1 MQVVLFEDDK
11 VGQLAP
17 LTMGRPAFAIG
28 CAGYRLI
35 DLVESLGPVAVVV
48 RDYLRDVERASGRN
62 VVNLAATNGEQPPLV
77 GPLLAVNARL
87 APTVATL
94 NHLRKLI
101 SAGESAVVRIG
112 ETIAAAVVTKAPADL
127 FAPGTDG
134 FAARL
139 KAINLSEAV
148 ADFRLFEYPHDVIR
162 EHQQSLGDNL
172 EHRLR
177 DGYRQLSDGLF
188 VAEGVEIGEHL
199 VTNTKAGPI
208 LLDAGAS
215 IGPFCYLSGPAYV
228 GPGARLI
235 EMAVLKDGV
244 AIGARAKIGGEI
256 ETSIVEPLSNK
267 QHHGFLGHS
276 YVGSWV
282 NLGAGTSNSDL
293 KNTYGSV
300 TMDYDGRRVPSGMQ
314 LIGCFI
320 GDYAKTAVNTGI
332 FTGKAIGVCSMAYG
346 FVTTN
351 VPGFTNYARSLGQV
365 TEIGIDVAV
374 ATQARMFARRGIEQ
388 RACDVELL
396 RSLFELTKPE
406 RANFGTPL
414 PPEPLSL

>member
-1 MQVVLFEDDK
+1 MQIVLFEDDL
-11 VGQLAP
+11 VDQLAP
-17 LTMGRPAFAIG
+17 LTTGRPAYAIG
-28 CAGYRLI
+28 CASYRLI
-35 DLVESLGPVAVVV
+35 DLVESLGPVRCIV
-48 RDYLRDVERASGRN
+48 RDYLRALETANGRA
-62 VVNLAATNGEQPPLV
+62 VLNGEESFA
-77 GPLLAVNARL
+77 GPILAVNARL
-87 APTVATL
+87 VPTVAMIEQ
-94 NHLRKLI
+94 LRELI
-101 SAGESAVVRIG
+101 HADRPAVVLSG
-112 ETIAAAVVTKAPADL
+112 QSIAAAFWKTSPEWFSASNAVALMSSIRQLKLPPATADL
-127 FAPGTDG
+127 
-134 FAARL
+134 
-139 KAINLSEAV
+139 
-148 ADFRLFEYPHDVIR
+148 RLFEFPHDVIR
-162 EHQQSLGDNL
+162 EHERSLRENL
-172 EHRLR
+172 EFRLR
-177 DGYRQLSDGLF
+177 DGYRQQSDGLF
-188 VAEGVEIGEHL
+188 VAEGVTIGSHL
-199 VTNTKAGPI
+199 VTDTKAGPI
-208 LLDAGAS
+208 LLDTGS
-215 IGPFCYLSGPAYV
+215 SLGPFCFLSGPAYV
-228 GPGARLI
+228 GAGARLI

-256 ETSIVEPLSNK
+256 EASIVEPLSNK

-300 TMDYDGRRVPSGMQ
+300 TMDYGGRRVPSGMQ
-314 LIGCFI
+314 LVGCFI

-365 TEIGIDVAV
+365 TEIGVDVAV

-396 RSLFELTKPE
+396 RSLFELTRAE
-406 RANFGTPL
+406 RDNFGPL

>member
-1 MQVVLFEDDK
+1 MQIVLFEDDR
-11 VGQLAP
+11 VDQLAP
-17 LTMGRPAFAIG
+17 LTMGRPAYAIG
-28 CAGYRLI
+28 CASYRLI
-35 DLVESLGPVAVVV
+35 DLVESLGPVRCIV
-48 RDYLRDVERASGRN
+48 RDYLRALETANGRTVFN
-62 VVNLAATNGEQPPLV
+62 SEESLA
-77 GPLLAVNARL
+77 GPILAVNARL
-87 APTVATL
+87 VPTVVMIEQ
-94 NHLRKLI
+94 LRKLI
-101 SAGESAVVRIG
+101 DADRPAVALAGESV
-112 ETIAAAVVTKAPADL
+112 AAAYLKASPEWFSAGNADALTSAIRRLELPMAAADL
-127 FAPGTDG
+127 
-134 FAARL
+134 
-139 KAINLSEAV
+139 
-148 ADFRLFEYPHDVIR
+148 RLFEFPHDVIR
-162 EHQQSLGDNL
+162 EQERSLRDNL
-172 EHRLR
+172 EFRLR
-177 DGYRQLSDGLF
+177 DGYRQQSDGLF
-188 VAEGVEIGEHL
+188 VADGVTIGSHL
-199 VTNTKAGPI
+199 VTDTKAGPI
-208 LLDAGAS
+208 LLDAGS
-215 IGPFCYLSGPAYV
+215 SLGPFCYLSGPAYV

-244 AIGARAKIGGEI
+244 SIGARAKIGGEI
-256 ETSIVEPLSNK
+256 EASIVEPLSNK

-300 TMDYDGRRVPSGMQ
+300 TMDYGGRRVPSGMQ
-314 LIGCFI
+314 LVGCFI

-365 TEIGIDVAV
+365 TEIGVDVAV

-396 RSLFELTKPE
+396 RSLFELTRAE
-406 RANFGTPL
+406 RDNFGPL

>member
-1 MQVVLFEDDK
+1 
-11 VGQLAP
+11 
-17 LTMGRPAFAIG
+17 MGRPAYAIG
-28 CAGYRLI
+28 CASYRLI
-35 DLVESLGPVAVVV
+35 DLVKSIGPVRVAV
-48 RDYLRDVERASGRN
+48 REYLRELERANGRN
-62 VVNLAATNGEQPPLV
+62 VIAPNVDDAPST

-87 APTVATL
+87 VPTVETL
-94 NHLRKLI
+94 NRLSDLI
-101 SAGESAVVRIG
+101 RAGDSAISSAGES
-112 ETIAAAVVTKAPADL
+112 IAAALIKEPHGNLFVGNAGSFAEKMGALNLPA
-127 FAPGTDG
+127 
-134 FAARL
+134 
-139 KAINLSEAV
+139 SS
-148 ADFRLFEYPHDVIR
+148 ADFRLFEYAHDVIR
-162 EHQQSLGDNL
+162 EHERSLIGNL
-172 EHRLR
+172 EHRLQS
-177 DGYRQLSDGLF
+177 GYRQLSDGLF
-188 VAEGVEIGEHL
+188 VAESVEIGEHL

-244 AIGARAKIGGEI
+244 AIGSRAKIGGEI

-300 TMDYDGRRVPSGMQ
+300 TMDYGGRRVPSGMQ

-365 TEIGIDVAV
+365 TEIGLDVAV

-396 RSLFELTKPE
+396 RSLFEVTKPE
-406 RANFGTPL
+406 RANFGSPL

>member
-1 MQVVLFEDDK
+1 MQVVLFEDDR
-11 VGQLAP
+11 VDQLAP
-17 LTMGRPAFAIG
+17 LTMGRPAYAIG

-35 DLVESLGPVAVVV
+35 ELVESLGPVHVIV
-48 RDYLRDVERASGRN
+48 RDYLRDLEMADGRRVLVAGEPASGSQ
-62 VVNLAATNGEQPPLV
+62 AADAAII
-77 GPLLAVNARL
+77 AVNARL
-87 APTVATL
+87 APGVANCDL
-94 NHLRKLI
+94 LRRLANADRSAI
-101 SAGESAVVRIG
+101 AVAGESV
-112 ETIAAAVVTKAPADL
+112 AAAFIKHPPRHLFAASAVEFSAAIRRLELPAVAADL
-127 FAPGTDG
+127 
-134 FAARL
+134 RL
-139 KAINLSEAV
+139 L
-148 ADFRLFEYPHDVIR
+148 EYPHDVIR
-162 EHQQSLGDNL
+162 EHQRSLRENL
-172 EHRLR
+172 EFRIR
-177 DGYRQLSDGLF
+177 DGFRQHSDGLF
-188 VAEGVEIGEHL
+188 VAEGVTIGEHL
-199 VTNTKAGPI
+199 VTNTQAGPI
-208 LLDAGAS
+208 VLDAGAS
-215 IGPFCYLSGPAYV
+215 LGPFCYLSGPAYV

-300 TMDYDGRRVPSGMQ
+300 TMDYGGRRVPSGMQ
-314 LIGCFI
+314 LVGCFI

-351 VPGFTNYARSLGQV
+351 VPGFTNYARSMGQV
-365 TEIGIDVAV
+365 TEIGLDVAV

-388 RACDVELL
+388 RVCDVDLL
-396 RSLFELTKPE
+396 RSLFELTRPE